1 MVKRLFL
8 KKGGGVIV
16 ISKSILITCYLLL
29 VTKYK
34 MQTTRNDQ
42 AKGRQEGNEERGSGS
57 KGGGRQGEM
66 SNGGTVKGM
75 KIKVQ
80 RTKCNG

>member
-16 ISKSILITCYLLL
+16 ISKSILITCYLLQSIKCKPQEMIKRKDGRGG
-29 VTKYK
+29 TRSEGAGARGR
-34 MQTTRNDQ
+34 MQ
-42 AKGRQEGNEERGSGS
+42 
-57 KGGGRQGEM
+57 GGM
-66 SNGGTVKGM
+66 SNGGTAKGM